1 MALIPMEADAGLK
14 YIRKTFTLADYT
26 KGRSWYPI
34 PTPSDVQ
41 HCLFATV
48 VDFTSGDQSTSPFT
62 VTWGKNVGYIYVI
75 VGSVEPTRVMIDFW
89 YQE

>member
-1 MALIPMEADAGLK
+1 MALLPMTNDAGLK

-26 KGRSWYPI
+26 KNYSWRAI

-48 VDFTSGDQSTSPFT
+48 QDFSSGNQSISPFT
-62 VTWGKNVGYIYVI
+62 VTWGNNAGYIYVI

-89 YQE
+89 YQ